1 MHLTPQERKAFRV
14 AGYLVKRQVFFP
26 EEVREMRMAAS
37 RLESLALS
45 LAGPTREGTGVD
57 VGTSRFVLAR
67 ENGRVQ
73 IHRVLW
79 CGGLEPCLL
88 RYGRSPR
95 VTRVVSDLLGSDS
108 ADHLLNQLHP
118 KLPGD
123 GVSYEWHTDAEHRR
137 MGRLFHDADGH
148 GSYVQVVTAID
159 PHTRENGP
167 LQFAPGSHLVGG
179 ISPGTD
185 PQWFARPES
194 VLAEPGDVIFFGPYV
209 WHRSAPNT
217 SPVPRMTLINGYALP
232 GVNTRV
238 YPGVGTGVRVD
249 LLTGDPVGC

>member
-148 GSYVQVVTAID
+148 GSYVQV
-159 PHTRENGP
+159 
-167 LQFAPGSHLVGG
+167 
-179 ISPGTD
+179 
-185 PQWFARPES
+185 
-194 VLAEPGDVIFFGPYV
+194 LAEPGDVIFFGPYV